1 MKTKQPLKTSATKT
15 PLLIILQTIEQYYEQ
30 LKEDPVLSISA
41 MHLWHAAEDIRVM
54 RALAL
59 ETMLEVQSDKTGE
72 SAKEGESEG
81 VWTPLSCISNY
92 GLKQ

>member
-1 MKTKQPLKTSATKT
+1 MKTKRLLKNSASKT
-15 PLLIILQTIEQYYEQ
+15 PLLVILQTLEQYYEE

-41 MHLWHAAEDIRVM
+41 THLWHAAEDIRVM

-59 ETMLEVQSDKTGE
+59 ETMLEVQSGKTGE
-72 SAKEGESEG
+72 LGGEEESEG